1 MYTRLELCSP
11 DSRRFRARG
20 LRILRLHRPA
30 STAMCDVIGWVCG
43 RFWFRFAMGMGGQE
57 QPVVAAV
64 PVQDPADPVDMKARR
79 RALLRKMSS
88 Q

>member
-1 MYTRLELCSP
+1 
-11 DSRRFRARG
+11 
-20 LRILRLHRPA
+20 
-30 STAMCDVIGWVCG
+30 MCDVIGWVCG